1 MPRGPARLRT
11 QEGLKNQIGSRVKSR
26 RIDLGF
32 SQDQLCAKVAHITG
46 GVWNP
51 DFQELYRLESGKR
64 IVTTL
69 ELPVLSEALDID
81 VLWLLQGDSQQPT
94 ERTGE
99 SE

>member
-11 QEGLKNQIGSRVKSR
+11 PDGLKNQIGTHVKSR

-32 SQDQLCAKVAHITG
+32 SQDQLCAKIAQITG

-51 DFQELYRLESGKR
+51 DFQELYRLEAGKR

-69 ELPVLSEALDID
+69 ELPVLAEALDID
-81 VLWLLQGDSQQPT
+81 ILWLLH
-94 ERTGE
+94 GE
-99 SE
+99 TQESSEQTQKSE